1 MYKTL
6 CFIATFI
13 IIMLNNEVSCYGQN
27 KEDTGLSRS
36 QTRKEKR
43 ELKRKADQLADSLNF
58 ASAKA
63 AIENKK
69 WSLEVKTLYDKNG
82 MPVQIDNPRDNVSMR
97 GVTSSIHLS
106 LKYDAIDKKG
116 IGAISARGTVLDYSK
131 KVDKKGVI
139 TIRYLVL
146 DKGKN
151 AEVVITLQGNGNLAN
166 AEIESPTTGKK
177 IRFSGNLVPIE
188 KME

>member
-1 MYKTL
+1 MNKTI
-6 CFIATFI
+6 CFIGAFI
-13 IIMLNNEVSCYGQN
+13 LLMLNNEVSCYGQSR
-27 KEDTGLSRS
+27 EDPGLSKS
-36 QTRKEKR
+36 QTRKERR
-43 ELKRKADQLADSLNF
+43 ELKRKADQLTDSLNF
-58 ASAKA
+58 TSAKA

-82 MPVQIDNPRDNVSMR
+82 MPIQIDNPRDNVSMR
-97 GVTSSIHLS
+97 GETTSIHLS

-151 AEVVITLQGNGNLAN
+151 AEVVITLSGEGNNAN

-177 IRFSGNLVPIE
+177 IRFSGKLVPYE

>member
-1 MYKTL
+1 MNKTI
-6 CFIATFI
+6 CIIGAFILL
-13 IIMLNNEVSCYGQN
+13 MLNNEVYCFGQN
-27 KEDTGLSRS
+27 KEDSDLSKS
-36 QTRKEKR
+36 QSRKEKR
-43 ELKRKADQLADSLNF
+43 ELKRKAVQLTDSLNF

-63 AIENKK
+63 AIDNKK

-97 GVTSSIHLS
+97 GENTSIHLS

-116 IGAISARGTVLDYSK
+116 ISAISARGTVVDYTK
-131 KVDKKGVI
+131 KIDKKGAV

-146 DKGKN
+146 DKGRN
-151 AEVVITLQGNGNLAN
+151 VEVVITLLGDGNNAN

-177 IRFSGNLVPIE
+177 IRFSGKLVAYE